1 MTAGSSK
8 HPPNWRLWH
17 PSQGITFQPPLY
29 PVLDSAAFTTEASV
43 ARDTGR
49 DASGTTLR
57 TVSKGAP
64 EQSFMGQGHSRSS
77 LAPEEST
84 KTPSIED
91 VEERLGGLWLE
102 NATPRD
108 AAAKVQDQDNS
119 DSTAPAVQSI
129 VSQELSSNCHAPF
142 TPLEYK
148 MPDDVFQAAKA
159 AAEGSA
165 KSYWSYAFYR
175 GPNEEGKPL
184 VHYCRSAEAAERAL
198 QYLVD
203 EKHIGLDLEW
213 VVDSHKNS
221 SVRRNVSLVQL
232 ASQSRVVLLH
242 LARYPP
248 KDELATPTLRQILE
262 DPQITKLGVWIKG
275 DCTRLRKFLGIDSRS
290 IFELS
295 HLFKQVKYSASGQPK
310 LINKKLVSLA
320 DQVRETMGL
329 PLKKDIDVRASDW
342 SQPLDMEQIGYS
354 ASDAYAAVQLFAMLN
369 HKREKLDPT
378 PDLPFHADLD
388 KPIPLP
394 PNANLSSGEA
404 DLGEEVADDAEAVE
418 VEAEDDV
425 DSNARFRSQL
435 LQAALKEIRK
445 NVGDTSGEDSEGP
458 LDGSYTANE
467 VAKRKA
473 ASSRGPPQPKDPRI
487 TAAEA
492 WLMEYKEGRDG
503 ELKNVPNHCLRAYHM
518 WHANADLDV
527 EGVARLLR
535 DPPLQAST
543 VAGYILASVHS
554 EQLPYD
560 ELRLKTGVMSCLP
573 EEAVKKRYYTVWKS
587 TIDVAMPPEEATG
600 DAEQQQ
606 RGY

>member
-1 MTAGSSK
+1 M
-8 HPPNWRLWH
+8 
-17 PSQGITFQPPLY
+17 
-29 PVLDSAAFTTEASV
+29 AS
-43 ARDTGR
+43 
-49 DASGTTLR
+49 
-57 TVSKGAP
+57 
-64 EQSFMGQGHSRSS
+64 E
-77 LAPEEST
+77 
-84 KTPSIED
+84 
-91 VEERLGGLWLE
+91 
-102 NATPRD
+102 
-108 AAAKVQDQDNS
+108 
-119 DSTAPAVQSI
+119 
-129 VSQELSSNCHAPF
+129 ELSSNCHAPF
-142 TPLEYK
+142 TPLDYK

-159 AAEGSA
+159 ATEGSA

-184 VHYCRSAEAAERAL
+184 VHYCRNAEAAERAL

-232 ASQSRVVLLH
+232 ASQSRIVLLH
-242 LARYPP
+242 LARYLP
-248 KDELATPTLRQILE
+248 KDEFATPTLRKILE
-262 DPQITKLGVWIKG
+262 DPQVTKLGVWIKG
-275 DCTRLRKFLGIDSRS
+275 DCTRLRKFLGIESRS

-295 HLFKQVKYSASGQPK
+295 HLFKQVKYSASDQPK

-394 PNANLSSGEA
+394 PNANLSSDEA
-404 DLGEEVADDAEAVE
+404 DPGEEVAEDAEAVE

-425 DSNARFRSQL
+425 DSTAEFRSQL

-445 NVGDTSGEDSEGP
+445 NIGDTSGEDIEGL

-473 ASSRGPPQPKDPRI
+473 ASSRGPPQPKDSRI

-492 WLMEYKEGRDG
+492 WLVDYKEGRDS
-503 ELKNVPNHCLRAYHM
+503 ELRNIPNHCLRAYHI

-560 ELRLKTGVMSCLP
+560 GVRMKTGVMNCLP
-573 EEAVKKRYYTVWKS
+573 EEVVKKRYYTVWES
-587 TIDVAMPPEEATG
+587 TIDVAMPSEEASG

-606 RGY
+606 RIY